1 MKIGRHRTVGFEKR
15 DKPKEVRERYKV
27 YYRDLYS
34 VYKGALSEETFYQGD
49 MLRFT
54 EMAESILPEYL
65 SALSKSDISLL
76 IICYW
81 TPEFDPDYS
90 APGPH
95 FVYSYGLSCNSF
107 DVTDCGSL
115 ASSTALWVASRM
127 ASSDPDKNIVV
138 LGLEQTTIPRDA
150 SGKLSIPDSSR
161 VAAITLGPQKDNS
174 SIKYIQGGHY
184 SEGDLRVAES
194 TDLLSEILQKCK
206 LQSRNNKHKDLT
218 VDFIV
223 TRETTKINNSLTFQG
238 IQFLYLDPVVTGLTA
253 FDAIEYV
260 NIHSRED
267 SGPRFYL
274 VIDEMVDGSSVN
286 WFILKA
292 GECDGDR

>member
-1 MKIGRHRTVGFEKR
+1 MKVGRHKAVGFEKR
-15 DKPKEVRERYKV
+15 GEPIDVRERYKV

-34 VYKGALSEETFYQGD
+34 VYEGDLSEKTFYQGD

-54 EMAESILPEYL
+54 EMAESILPEYF
-65 SALSKSDISLL
+65 SALSKPDISLL

-90 APGPH
+90 APGPY
-95 FVYSYGLSCNSF
+95 FVYKYGLSCNSF

-115 ASSTALWVASRM
+115 ASSTALWLGSSM
-127 ASSDPDKNIVV
+127 ASSNPDKNIVV
-138 LGLEQTTIPRDA
+138 LGLEQTTIPRDT
-150 SGKLSIPDSSR
+150 SVKQSIPDSSR
-161 VAAITLGPQKDNS
+161 VAAITLGPQQYNS
-174 SIKYIQGGHY
+174 YIKYIQGGYY
-184 SEGDLRVAES
+184 SEVDLREAER
-194 TDLLSEILQKCK
+194 TDLLSEIIKKAK
-206 LQSRNNKHKDLT
+206 LQPRDIKHKDLAI
-218 VDFIV
+218 DFIV
-223 TRETTKINNSLTFQG
+223 TRGKTKINSRLICQDL
-238 IQFLYLDPVVTGLTA
+238 QFLYLDPVVTGLTA

-260 NIHSRED
+260 NIHSREG